1 MSPSGVYQVIVFSI
15 VNSVRCVCNTP
26 SRTELK
32 SQHKPGKYS
41 LQCTPHSLQCT
52 PHTTNSLR
60 ANYKTGSK
68 RINVP
73 MRCVRV
79 TTTVVEKNKYC
90 IIWVCVFSFRYPSRK
105 AHAVYYIVI
114 CGLCGCTL
122 LFHIICWT
130 SFSKEKNLSIKCV
143 FRLSQN
149 LLSQAFLGQRRTE
162 RDGINSVYW
171 SSYKVPV
178 ILDRC

>member
-1 MSPSGVYQVIVFSI
+1 VSPSGVYQVIVFSI

-41 LQCTPHSLQCT
+41 LQCTPH
-52 PHTTNSLR
+52 TTNSLR

-73 MRCVRV
+73 MRRVRV

-105 AHAVYYIVI
+105 AHALYYIVI

-130 SFSKEKNLSIKCV
+130 SFSKEKKIEHKMCVSTFSKAFVSSISRSKK
-143 FRLSQN
+143 N
-149 LLSQAFLGQRRTE
+149 WE
-162 RDGINSVYW
+162 RWDQ
-171 SSYKVPV
+171 
-178 ILDRC
+178 